1 MNMNTVGSSYPNRG
15 FTLIELIGVLAI
27 MTILAGVIAPNAMKS
42 IERAAIRAEDQTL
55 TNLGGQVELFLRDQ
69 GTLPTSA
76 NWITSLAAYS
86 DLSPADLA
94 VNKRNNARVFLLDPG
109 SFPAER
115 AMILSSMRSGLNLP
129 APGNINNATRF
140 RDIWDT
146 PDESLPTSASW
157 GGWNNWRSVADGADY
172 LVIERINLV
181 PIYRTEFEV
190 YTVTLNNNSTAPSSY
205 NLVQASGGVQSVVNI
220 PAGATAILTNLQ
232 ANGRINLYRT
242 SGGTLLDYSYVVSD
256 SGKTFDFD
264 GIQWLPQ

>member
-1 MNMNTVGSSYPNRG
+1 MNMNTEGSSYPNAG

-27 MTILAGVIAPNAMKS
+27 MTILAGVIAPNALQS
-42 IERAAIRAEDQTL
+42 IERAAIRAEHQTL
-55 TNLGGQVELFLRDQ
+55 ANLGEQVELYLRDQ
-69 GTLPTSA
+69 GALPTPA
-76 NWITSLAAYS
+76 NWITTLAAYS

-94 VNKRNNARVFLLDPG
+94 TNKRKNGRIFLLDPG

-129 APGNINNATRF
+129 RSGNINNANRF

-146 PDESLPTSASW
+146 ADESIPTSVSW
-157 GGWNNWRSVADGADY
+157 GGWNNWRSVADSADY

-190 YTVTLNNNSTAPSSY
+190 YTVTLNNNSSAPSSY
-205 NLVQASGGVQSVVNI
+205 NLVQASGAIQSVVNI
-220 PAGATAILTNLQ
+220 PAGATAILTNLR
-232 ANGRINLYRT
+232 AKGRINLYRT
-242 SGGTLLDYSYVVSD
+242 AGGTVLDYSYVVSD

-264 GIQWLPQ
+264 GVQWLPQ